1 MGATEPPPTPVVD
14 LLRAL
19 MATGVDVLYSSE
31 LVPPNLE
38 APNSIAGSDPMS
50 RVVQALG
57 AHHLELRSTGPG
69 RFIVTRAAPPPAA
82 PVTTSPAAGLPQ
94 SKSVLNEVSVFAS
107 RYAFTGELAGEPV
120 DYDGRKIEEVP
131 GAQSDAVR
139 ALRTAPGL
147 ATNLSARPYVRGALL
162 DDVLV
167 EFDGIALTDPFHFKS
182 FQNLLSVFDPAS
194 VDRAEV
200 YTGGFPVKYGTRSAG
215 VLDLTPRSVGSGYEF
230 AAGASLLSYT
240 LESVGHA
247 ERWPIDW
254 LVTARHSTD
263 NSVLQ
268 P

>member
-1 MGATEPPPTPVVD
+1 M
-14 LLRAL
+14 
-19 MATGVDVLYSSE
+19 
-31 LVPPNLE
+31 
-38 APNSIAGSDPMS
+38 
-50 RVVQALG
+50 
-57 AHHLELRSTGPG
+57 
-69 RFIVTRAAPPPAA
+69 
-82 PVTTSPAAGLPQ
+82 
-94 SKSVLNEVSVFAS
+94 SVLKEVSVFAS
-107 RYAFTGELAGEPV
+107 RYAFTGESAGEPI
-120 DYDGRKIEEVP
+120 DFDGSKIEEVP

-147 ATNLSARPYVRGALL
+147 ATNLSARPYIRGALL

-167 EFDGIALTDPFHFKS
+167 EFDGVALSDPFHFKS

-194 VDRAEV
+194 VDRIEV

-215 VLDLTPRSVGSGYEF
+215 VLDLTPRSVESGYEF
-230 AAGASLLSYT
+230 AAGASLLSYS

-268 P
+268 PIEGESGEPTFADSIGRVRWQMDAASALTLGWLFQDDQLHLSSNSREEHATGRSRDLDAWLGWNMTPTATVQSHSTLSIATS